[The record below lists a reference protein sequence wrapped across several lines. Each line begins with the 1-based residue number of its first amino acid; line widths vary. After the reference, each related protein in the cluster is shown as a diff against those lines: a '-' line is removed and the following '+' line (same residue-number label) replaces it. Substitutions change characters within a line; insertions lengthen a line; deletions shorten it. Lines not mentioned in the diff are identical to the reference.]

1 MIKLYIGGRMNLLYT
16 NNQEYKDRIEK
27 LYLESF
33 PEDERFPFWIL
44 EESSKEDNS
53 DLLAILD
60 EDKLIGMCYLVNCN
74 EAYYLMY
81 LAVEPELRKQNYG
94 SKILQ
99 DLKDKYKTL
108 FLSIDEPIDKLSI
121 RRKNF
126 YLRNGFHDTNK
137 YYEDTGVNYEVL
149 CTNPEY
155 EITNDN
161 MLMRYTNMTSNNELF
176 NVIKNTFNADFVDLK
191 NKNELQDIEKHI

>member
-1 MIKLYIGGRMNLLYT
+1 MSDFMIKLYIGGRMNLLYT

-44 EESSKEDNS
+44 EECSKENNS
-53 DLLAILD
+53 DLLAIID
-60 EDKLIGMCYLVNCN
+60 NGVFVGMSYIVNCN
-74 EAYYLMY
+74 NAYYLMY
-81 LAVEPELRKQNYG
+81 LAVEPNLRNKNYG
-94 SKILQ
+94 SHILM
-99 DLKDKYKTL
+99 DLKEKYKTL
-108 FLSIDEPIDKLSI
+108 FLSIDEPADDISV

-126 YLRNGFHDTNK
+126 YLRNGFYDTFK

-155 EITNDN
+155 EITNEN
-161 MLMRYTNMTSNNELF
+161 MQTRYINMTSNTELF
-176 NVIKNTFNADFVDLK
+176 SIIANTFNADYVNLK
-191 NKNELQDIEKHI
+191 DKTGYIK

>member
-1 MIKLYIGGRMNLLYT
+1 VGDIMYLNYIDYCK
-16 NNQEYKDRIEK
+16 YKEKVEK
-27 LYLESF
+27 LYLKSF

-44 EESSKEDNS
+44 EECSKEDNS

-60 EDKLIGMCYLVNCN
+60 EDKFVGMCYLVNCN

-81 LAVEPELRKQNYG
+81 LAVKPELRNQNYG

-99 DLKDKYKTL
+99 DLKGKFKTL
-108 FLSIDEPIDKLSI
+108 FLSIDEPIDELSI

-126 YLRNGFHDTNK
+126 YLRNGFYDTNK
-137 YYEDTGVNYEVL
+137 YYKDTGVNYEVL

-161 MLMRYTNMTSNNELF
+161 MLMRYTNMTSNPELF
-176 NVIKNTFNADFVDLK
+176 KVIASTFNTGDVGLK
-191 NKNELQDIEKHI
+191 NKNMHIK